1 MKRLML
7 LCCAL
12 AATVAGAS
20 GAAEPGDLYEAEVP
34 VADQRAAARA
44 EAARAALAE
53 VLVKV
58 TGDSAAPSR
67 PALRPLLQQAE
78 QWLQRYQ
85 YRPAPAGAGGQLLV
99 ASFDREALKQ
109 QIYAAG
115 LPVWAEQRPR
125 LLLWLAVEDGGRALI
140 GGDAYPEL
148 QAAALAEARRRGL
161 PVSLPQADEQ
171 DRAALAAGAAT
182 QVGDDL
188 LRAAARYDADG
199 VLLGRLTPA
208 GPQRWRGQ
216 WTVSHAGRSASW
228 NAEGAPAELV
238 AQGIGA
244 AAAELAQRYALV
256 LTPGVGSVAT
266 LVVDGVGEVQDYAR
280 VSRYLSSLDPVSTVA
295 VERVDGEQVVYRLGI
310 RGELQGL
317 TRLLAAGKVLGPA
330 SAAAGEPLAYR
341 LIE

>member
-12 AATVAGAS
+12 TAAVASAS

-34 VADQRAAARA
+34 VADQRAAART

-58 TGDSAAPSR
+58 TGDPAAPSR

-85 YRPAPAGAGGQLLV
+85 YRPAPAGAGGQVLV

-109 QIYAAG
+109 RIYAAG

-161 PVSLPQADEQ
+161 PVSLPQADAQ
-171 DRAALAAGAAT
+171 DRAALAAT

-199 VLLGRLTPA
+199 VLMGRLTPA

-216 WTVSHAGRSASW
+216 WTLSHAGRGASW

-266 LVVDGVGEVQDYAR
+266 LTVDGIGEVQDYAR
-280 VSRYLSSLDPVSTVA
+280 VSRYLGSLDPVSTVA

-330 SAAAGEPLAYR
+330 SAAAGETLAYR